1 MLVSRFSSTPFC
13 CLWKQKLGQTHSYCD
28 CFLPWRHCKIG
39 TRLNH
44 GPNLKIINRGKNPAM
59 NLVIFASK
67 NTENMMIM
75 LAVLLLQKSKNYS
88 RFSNYVKIMRAQSI
102 YKSPL
107 ILHPYVKRKN
117 WHNLYHRMISTYLD
131 VWIEIWISKQ
141 TAPCITELK
150 GFNDSVIRKHRGF
163 LVFKGWWRQLVSY
176 IKKKMTLLKQ
186 GLVSSTERTM
196 LTTHLFYF
204 FFGFV
209 QINWV
214 CQRIQT

>member
-1 MLVSRFSSTPFC
+1 
-13 CLWKQKLGQTHSYCD
+13 
-28 CFLPWRHCKIG
+28 
-39 TRLNH
+39 
-44 GPNLKIINRGKNPAM
+44 M

-75 LAVLLLQKSKNYS
+75 LVVLLLQKNKNYS
-88 RFSNYVKIMRAQSI
+88 RFSNHVKIMQAQSI
-102 YKSPL
+102 SESPL
-107 ILHPYVKRKN
+107 ISHPYRKRKN
-117 WHNLYHRMISTYLD
+117 WHNLYRWMISTYLD
-131 VWIEIWISKQ
+131 VWIGVSKQ

-204 FFGFV
+204 SFGFV

>member
-1 MLVSRFSSTPFC
+1 MCTMLASRFSSTPFC

-44 GPNLKIINRGKNPAM
+44 GPNLKITNRGKNPAM

-75 LAVLLLQKSKNYS
+75 LVVLLLQKSKNYS
-88 RFSNYVKIMRAQSI
+88 RFSNHVKIMQAQSI
-102 YKSPL
+102 SKSPL
-107 ILHPYVKRKN
+107 ISHLYGKRKN
-117 WHNLYHRMISTYLD
+117 WHNLYHWMISTYID
-131 VWIEIWISKQ
+131 VWIGVSKQ

-176 IKKKMTLLKQ
+176 IKKKNDTSQ
-186 GLVSSTERTM
+186 TGLGE
-196 LTTHLFYF
+196 
-204 FFGFV
+204 
-209 QINWV
+209 
-214 CQRIQT
+214 